1 MAEAVTERSPG
12 AGPRR
17 VRGESQGSGPPE
29 RPAGD
34 TREMLEEVEMQ
45 IGDVSAGAA
54 GGRRGYSPHG
64 GRRSGG
70 ARTSASPNLSAV
82 PPGRLLPGEDP
93 GGDVGRVRPGG
104 GARHQVL
111 GERPV
116 PPDMAGPAAGG
127 LRVSEAQRLTRS
139 PRRLRRV
146 TPSCPLV
153 SDWNAVFFERL
164 FSRSSGGFCFPSAA
178 PREPGVVSEI
188 LGVGWMLR
196 ASHGLK

>member
-17 VRGESQGSGPPE
+17 VRGESEGSGPPE

-70 ARTSASPNLSAV
+70 ARPSASPNLSAV

-146 TPSCPLV
+146 TPSCPFV
-153 SDWNAVFFERL
+153 SDWNAVFLNDFFQAVQVVFVFPQQL
-164 FSRSSGGFCFPSAA
+164 PVSPGFFQKYL
-178 PREPGVVSEI
+178 VSD
-188 LGVGWMLR
+188 GCCAQVTG
-196 ASHGLK
+196 